1 MKANRFQNPEIAAI
15 FADYPAGIRKKL
27 LELRQL
33 IFETAKNTE
42 GVGAIEETIRWG
54 QPSYITAESGS
65 GTTIRLD
72 KVKNKPGQLAVY
84 VHCQTSL
91 IDDFRRKHGK
101 TLNFETNR
109 AITSPRARLCR
120 YEAARVHRVRA
131 HLSFAEIAPRAF
143 DNLEPWAYALQIL
156 RKEVAAT

>member
-1 MKANRFQNPEIAAI
+1 MKANRFQNPEVAAI

-33 IFETAKNTE
+33 IFETARNTE

-109 AITSPRARLCR
+109 AIHFS
-120 YEAARVHRVRA
+120 EG
-131 HLSFAEIAPRAF
+131 EILPITKLREF
-143 DNLEPWAYALQIL
+143 IESALTYHL
-156 RKEVAAT
+156 RK